1 MAVNGKGA
9 CYYVSEC
16 VLQEYARLLLTRLTQ
31 SLGIPQ
37 PDESSKKAKLRS
49 SANSFLCQ
57 LGHQPCVADA
67 REEFSKWMQ
76 NEDPDAGSL

>member
-1 MAVNGKGA
+1 VNGKGA

-16 VLQEYARLLLTRLTQ
+16 LLQEYARFLLTRLTQ

-37 PDESSKKAKLRS
+37 PDESSKKANLRS
-49 SANSFLCQ
+49 TANYVLCD

-67 REEFSKWMQ
+67 RETFSKWMQ
-76 NEDPDAGSL
+76 TEDPDAGNV